1 MHRPILLFCCALLG
15 LAPGCAK
22 RADYSMAPPAPEA
35 AYDSYAGGGESAPAG
50 AAAPAE
56 PEMPSRGYGDD
67 EDYAKRES
75 VREESDAPS
84 MGPTSP
90 PNSVPASPT
99 PSKQAPP
106 SGGLVTKSRPTDG
119 KETKDGRVKEDE
131 GKDPQKQVARQII
144 YTAEMGISVFKLD
157 EAMERAET
165 LALEAGGYVQ
175 SMSLGYYILR
185 VPAAKL
191 RGVMTELGKLG
202 VVESRSLQAQDV
214 TEEFVDLSTRIRVLK
229 ETQVQ
234 LLALLKQ
241 ARNVEEALSVRR
253 SLDQITMELEQAM
266 GRLRML
272 ESLIGFSTLTVR
284 MSQRGPQNAV
294 PSSNDPF
301 PWVDGLG
308 VEATEWN

>member
-22 RADYSMAPPAPEA
+22 RADYSMAPPAPDV
-35 AYDSYAGGGESAPAG
+35 AYDSYAGGESAPAG

-56 PEMPSRGYGDD
+56 PEMPSRSYGGD
-67 EDYAKRES
+67 EDYAKKES
-75 VREESDAPS
+75 VREESGVA
-84 MGPTSP
+84 MGPTSTP
-90 PNSVPASPT
+90 TNVPASPT
-99 PSKQAPP
+99 PAKQAPP
-106 SGGLVTKSRPTDG
+106 SGGLVTKSKPTDA
-119 KETKDGRVKEDE
+119 KEVKDGKVKEDE
-131 GKDPQKQVARQII
+131 GKDPQKVARQII

-165 LALEAGGYVQ
+165 LALESGGYVQ

-191 RGVMTELGKLG
+191 RGVMAELGKLG

-229 ETQVQ
+229 ETQLQ

-284 MSQRGPQNAV
+284 MSQRGPQNAI

>member
-22 RADYSMAPPAPEA
+22 RADYSMAPPAPDV
-35 AYDSYAGGGESAPAG
+35 AYDNYGGESAPAG
-50 AAAPAE
+50 SAAPAS
-56 PEMPSRGYGDD
+56 PEMPSRSYGGD
-67 EDYAKRES
+67 EDYAKKGEAM
-75 VREESDAPS
+75 REESDSPS
-84 MGPTSP
+84 MGPTSTP
-90 PNSVPASPT
+90 TSMPASPA
-99 PSKQAPP
+99 PPKQAPP
-106 SGGLVTKSRPTDG
+106 SGGLVTKSKPTDAKEG
-119 KETKDGRVKEDE
+119 KAEKDD

-165 LALEAGGYVQ
+165 LALESGGYVQ

-191 RGVMTELGKLG
+191 RGVMAELGKLG

-214 TEEFVDLSTRIRVLK
+214 TEEFVDLSTRIRVLR
-229 ETQVQ
+229 ETQLQ

-284 MSQRGPQNAV
+284 MSQRGPQNAI